1 MERELMTWLS
11 PGSAS
16 SYHGS
21 DHSRMVTC
29 RAGLFATHTLTNLS
43 GWELEKPNL
52 PASMWQRFPG
62 NQ

>member
-1 MERELMTWLS
+1 MTWLS
-11 PGSAS
+11 PVSAS

-29 RAGLFATHTLTNLS
+29 RATHTLTNLS

-52 PASMWQRFPG
+52 PASVWQRFPG